1 MAALFAPILRTTQ
14 PAFAASRDTL
24 TVYYTLP
31 QVASLEDVT
40 HIEVKVN
47 LQDTNSNVVNS
58 ATGILSLEKT
68 ENSFTINA
76 ASLKGGC
83 WKAGKLYKIQ
93 ARLVIKTNSSKTVSE
108 WSNVM
113 ITKAIT
119 PPQVKILNGE
129 TSDSAINE
137 ISAVYSET
145 ETMPTFYGEVKFT
158 AGELE
163 YLNTYQF
170 DLYKDGKLVESSGAI
185 QYNGSSEALPQYRF
199 KQQLIRYETY
209 SVTFSIVSNNGY
221 TSICSY
227 DFEVISSTSG
237 ELDNL
242 SITVDSTSFAC
253 IENAMVQVRLTSKE
267 DQSIVGNY
275 VIIRSDEDS
284 NYQIWDDM
292 IYLTYNDKQLND
304 ELVFTD
310 YFIDCGKRYK
320 YAVQRQQSNNAR
332 SEMLLPQDTSPHF
345 VNFEYSYLC
354 GDGKQ
359 IKLSFN
365 NSVDSFKHTQLVG
378 KLDTLGSVYPT
389 IAYNGYAYYAEFPLS
404 GLISAYMDEENLFMD
419 KDFDSLSIGPTP
431 STVKIEREFRH
442 KVETFLNDKKYK
454 LFKTPTE
461 ANKNIIVGLIGATLS
476 PEKSLNRMIYSFSTT
491 AYEVAENN
499 LTNLKELGILS
510 AGEWQDLS
518 TLDTQVSFGQ
528 VNGSFNGKDK
538 NNLIDTIRTDQETI
552 VNNDYKYKVKSL
564 RTLKIANNTSSP
576 DVIVVEI
583 NGISINIARGKE
595 YILTGLENNNIT
607 SIYIIS
613 PKNVEVL
620 LDYTVDR
627 YLEKITTPI
636 IQTKYIERDWGQIN
650 HAATGVENQSIA
662 DMIIADTVARAA
674 DTYNN
679 GEALTAIDK
688 NNYATS
694 DGKIKITIEGIETI
708 GFENAEGALLKIGDQ
723 NVYIGSTS
731 QYRLQPIKDKINE
744 IILVEDKPMLIN
756 YKVRL
761 MRQIIQGGN

>member
-14 PAFAASRDTL
+14 PAFAASKDTL
-24 TVYYTLP
+24 IVYYTLP

-47 LQDTNSNVVNS
+47 LQDTNSNVVDN
-58 ATGILSLEKT
+58 ATGILSLDKT
-68 ENSFTINA
+68 KDSFTINA
-76 ASLKGGC
+76 TSLKGKC

-93 ARLVIKTNSSKTVSE
+93 ARLATITESSKTVSE
-108 WSNVM
+108 WSNIM

-119 PPQVKILNGE
+119 PPRIKILNGE
-129 TSDSAINE
+129 TSDSTINE
-137 ISAVYSET
+137 ISAIYSET

-170 DLYKDGKLVESSGAI
+170 DLYKDDKLLESSGPI

-209 SVTFSIVSNNGY
+209 SVIFSIVSNNGY

-227 DFEVISSTSG
+227 DFEVISSTTG
-237 ELDNL
+237 TIDNL
-242 SITVDSTSFAC
+242 SINVDSTSFAC
-253 IENAMVQVRLTSKE
+253 VENAMIQIRLTSKE
-267 DQSIVGNY
+267 GQKIIGNY

-292 IYLTYNDKQLND
+292 IYLTYDGTKILTD

-320 YAVQRQQSNNAR
+320 YAVQRQQSNSAR
-332 SEMLLPQDTSPHF
+332 SEMLLPQDTSSHF

-359 IKLSFN
+359 IKLNFN
-365 NSVDSFKHTQLVG
+365 NNVDSFKHTQLAG

-404 GLISAYMDEENLFMD
+404 GLISAYMDEENLFME

-431 STVKIEREFRH
+431 STVKIEREFRY

-476 PEKSLNRMIYSFSTT
+476 PEKSLNRMICSFSTT

-499 LTNLKELGILS
+499 LTNLKELNILS

-518 TLDTQVSFGQ
+518 TLDIQVSFGQ
-528 VNGSFNGKDK
+528 IVGSFDSNK
-538 NNLIDTIRTDQETI
+538 NLFDIIRDQQEVAI
-552 VNNDYKYKVKSL
+552 YNDYKYKIKSL
-564 RTLKIANNTSSP
+564 RQLKITNNTNSS
-576 DVIVVEI
+576 DVVVVEI
-583 NGISINIARGKE
+583 NGINVNIASGKE
-595 YILTGLENNNIT
+595 YILTGLENNNI
-607 SIYIIS
+607 SSVYIKS
-613 PKNVEVL
+613 PENIEIA
-620 LDYTVDR
+620 LDYTVNR

-650 HAATGVENQSIA
+650 HAATGIENQSIT
-662 DMIIADTVARAA
+662 DMIVADIIARAA

-679 GEALTAIDK
+679 GEALTKIDK
-688 NNYATS
+688 NNYTTS
-694 DGKIKITIEGIETI
+694 DSKIKITIEGIETI
-708 GFENAEGALLKIGDQ
+708 NFQNAEGVLLKIGDQ
-723 NVYIGSTS
+723 NIYIGDTS
-731 QYRLQPIKDKINE
+731 QYRLQPIKDKISE

-761 MRQIIQGGN
+761 LRQIIQGGN